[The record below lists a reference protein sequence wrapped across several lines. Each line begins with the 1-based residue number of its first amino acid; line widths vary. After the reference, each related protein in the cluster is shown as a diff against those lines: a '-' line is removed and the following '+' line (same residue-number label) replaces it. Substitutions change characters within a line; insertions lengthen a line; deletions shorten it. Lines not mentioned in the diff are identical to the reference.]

1 MTAPVRVGELRPS
14 QLLHTF
20 GVGSVVDLPNIS
32 ALVQGL
38 DEWDPSEAVTVTEPR
53 LLAEVR
59 AHLGGQVDALRL
71 PPHTEEETGPFDQDA
86 SVGVPVAPFPRW
98 LRCPRCAFLGPVG
111 TGLFTLKPEPYR
123 PDRVRYEH
131 PCTTHGKSPTALPV
145 RFLAAC
151 RNNHLDDFPWE
162 LYVHRGEVCD
172 EPLLELRE
180 SGVTGE
186 AREVFARCR
195 RCDTGRRMLE
205 AFGQPG
211 ETTMPGC
218 RGRHPHLATFEP
230 CDQRLR
236 AILLGASNLW
246 FADAISVLHV
256 PEFEAPLAQ
265 KVADLWGL
273 LDWVTSAEILAYAR
287 KTLPQLRALAG
298 NTDTEILEAIE
309 AHRRRGERS
318 PEAGNVRA
326 DEWAALADP
335 ANAPTSDD
343 FRLRTPAQ
351 AELDRERLAEVVLA
365 ERLREVVAL
374 IGFTRLDSPGDR
386 QVEDEDVP
394 LRAPLTRQPPRWV
407 PCAETRGE
415 GIFVRLSEDA
425 VRTWEERVEGSDHVE
440 ALVKGHGRWRQRR
453 GLPPGQGFPGVRLVL
468 VHTFA
473 HALIRQLALEAGYG
487 AASLRER
494 LYAASGPEPMAGVL
508 IYTSATDSEGTLGG
522 LVRLG
527 ESPAFNRL
535 LSGALDAAGL
545 CTADPM
551 CAEHDPAG
559 DQSTHGAACHA
570 CLFAAETSCEAG
582 NRYLDRALLVD
593 TFTTDGLAFF
603 S

>member
-1 MTAPVRVGELRPS
+1 VTAVRVGELRPS

-20 GVGSVVDLPNIS
+20 GVGSVVDLPNVS

-38 DEWDPSEAVTVTEPR
+38 EEWDPAQGGSVTEPR

-59 AHLGGQVDALRL
+59 ARLGNQVDALRL
-71 PPHTEEETGPFDQDA
+71 PPHAEDDASPFDQA
-86 SVGVPVAPFPRW
+86 ALVGVPVATFPRW

-111 TGLFTLKPEPYR
+111 TGLFTLKREPYR

-131 PCTTHGKSPTALPV
+131 NCTTRGKPPTALPV
-145 RFLAAC
+145 RFLVAC

-162 LYVHRGEVCD
+162 LYTPRGEVCD

-180 SGVTGE
+180 RGVTGE
-186 AREVFARCR
+186 ARDVFVRCR

-211 ETTMPGC
+211 ERSMPRC
-218 RGRHPHLATFEP
+218 RGRHPHLATFES
-230 CDQRLR
+230 CGQQAR

-246 FADAISVLHV
+246 FADSISVLHI

-265 KVADLWGL
+265 QIAELWDVL
-273 LDWVTSAEILAYAR
+273 APVTSAEILAYAR
-287 KTLPQLRALAG
+287 ATQPRLSELAG
-298 NTDTEILEAIE
+298 HSDDEVLEAIE
-309 AHRRRGERS
+309 AHRQRGERQ
-318 PEAGNVRA
+318 PEVGDVRA

-335 ANAPTSDD
+335 LNAHTSND
-343 FRLRTPAQ
+343 FRLRVPS
-351 AELDRERLAEVVLA
+351 EDGGGDGRLEEVVLA

-374 IGFTRLDSPGDR
+374 IGFTRMDPPGDR
-386 QVEDEDVP
+386 QVEGDDVAV
-394 LRAPLTRQPPRWV
+394 RAPLTRQDPLWV

-415 GIFVRLSEDA
+415 GIFVRLPEEA
-425 VRTWEERVEGSDHVE
+425 VRAWEHDVEDSFRVDALVEGHR
-440 ALVKGHGRWRQRR
+440 GWRQRR
-453 GLPPGQGFPGVRLVL
+453 GLPPDQGFPGVRLVL

-494 LYAASGPEPMAGVL
+494 LYASSGPEPMAGVL
-508 IYTSATDSEGTLGG
+508 IYTAATDSEGTLGG

-527 ESPAFNRL
+527 EPPVFRRL
-535 LSGALDAAGL
+535 LDGALEAAGL

-559 DQSTHGAACHA
+559 DHSTHGAACHA
-570 CLFAAETSCEAG
+570 CLFAAETSCERG

-593 TFTTDGLAFF
+593 TFTTDGLGFF
-603 S
+603 A